1 MAKSTQTQEE
11 SANGVLAAAA
21 KTIGK
26 AAGKV
31 VSAVATTPQEEAH
44 GANAANQE
52 KPAPKISSKVP
63 KLAKKNKSRLP
74 RREKKARQKAGAV

>member
-1 MAKSTQTQEE
+1 MAKKTPTQEE
-11 SANGVLAAAA
+11 PAEGVVAAAA

-31 VSAVATTPQEEAH
+31 VSAVAGPPQLDT
-44 GANAANQE
+44 GVKNQE
-52 KPAPKISSKVP
+52 QQARKVSRKVP

-74 RREKKARQKAGAV
+74 RREKKARQKAGTL